1 MSSYVLLL
9 YGNTLKTLA
18 LQKTNLLKNHYSN
31 IWYIKNGTEKYI

>member
-18 LQKTNLLKNHYSN
+18 LQKTNLLKKSLP
-31 IWYIKNGTEKYI
+31 KYLVYKEWN